1 MTTRHKFFLDTSV
14 CSHVALGKRISTAD
28 WSKVRNYIC
37 QNYEYVMSPITL
49 YELLN
54 GFDKRPDEEFLKDRK
69 VFEVL
74 YPPQCKKRFLRWPSS
89 FVLDTVFGDFRLK
102 KDFEPNDL
110 DLWVRVVLAAPDKV
124 ALRTRK
130 VTLPDYPDQT
140 FGLRL
145 DHFEGGVE
153 KVKKRHIKILQELA
167 ADLRAGPPLCSVRN
181 KWAAT
186 HLKEWGRQVTNDDCS
201 RLAESL
207 DAAFHHDD
215 VVWGLVNKTLR
226 KNPYNVKKDASAVLD
241 RQQLYYLCD
250 PTMLMLTDDF
260 KLVHRVKGSAQ
271 QDRLLKFEDLLRRV
285 EDPSHRRG

>member
-1 MTTRHKFFLDTSV
+1 MTTRHKLFLDTSV
-14 CSHVALGKRISTAD
+14 CSHVAGGKCISAAD
-28 WSKVRNYIC
+28 WSKVQNYISENC
-37 QNYEYVMSPITL
+37 EYVMSPITL

-54 GFDKRPDEEFLKDRK
+54 GFDKRPDEEFLRDRK

-74 YPPQCKKRFLRWPSS
+74 CPPQGRKRFLRWPSS

-124 ALRTRK
+124 ALRTGK

-140 FGLRL
+140 FALRL
-145 DHFEGGVE
+145 EHFEGAIE
-153 KVKKRHIKILQELA
+153 KVKQEHIKILEELA
-167 ADLRAGPPLCSVRN
+167 ADLRAGAPLCSVRN

-186 HLKEWGRQVTNDDCS
+186 HLKEWGRQVTDEDCS

-207 DAAFHHDD
+207 DVAFHHDD

-226 KNPYNVKKDASAVLD
+226 RNHYNVKEDASAVLD

-250 PTMLMLTDDF
+250 PTMLMLTDDS

-271 QDRLLKFEDLLRRV
+271 QDRLLKFEDLLRCV
-285 EDPSHRRG
+285 EDPSRRGG